1 MNSDI
6 TIRLLDTET
15 EQPAALPLLARCFPD
30 YWEQTAARNK
40 VFPFD
45 EISFGAFLGE
55 EIVGH
60 CGIIPYTISDGAG
73 RTFLFGGIASVAV
86 APEARGQ
93 GIARNLCLFAKDWAA
108 ENGYDSLPLYTGK
121 DRVYESAGWYGYT
134 STQPR
139 QIVFPS
145 EYLQNTSP
153 KLCGSELPENARAL
167 FIDLYEKQDFCGK
180 VLRGMNREYLG
191 WRRIFQDPAHRF
203 AYGDGITAIFF
214 DDTLAECFA
223 DNSVPDKD
231 ICRFLAQYAVN
242 GELTCALHDTS
253 PIWNALANCGCKSLP
268 CIKDIMHGE
277 HQMTLD
283 IAPSMPH
290 RGRLIHYS
298 LVDKF

>member
-1 MNSDI
+1 MNSNI
-6 TIRLLDTET
+6 NIRLLDTET

-45 EISFGAFLGE
+45 EISFGAFMGN

-60 CGIIPYTISDGAG
+60 CGIIPYAISDGAG
-73 RTFLFGGIASVAV
+73 GRFIFGGIASVAV

-93 GIARNLCLFAKDWAA
+93 GIARKLCLFAKDWAM

-121 DRVYESAGWYGYT
+121 DRVYESAGWHGYT

-139 QIVFPS
+139 QIVFPNDNQ
-145 EYLQNTSP
+145 QNSTQA
-153 KLCGSELPENARAL
+153 LGGNELPDNVRAR
-167 FIDLYEKQDFCGK
+167 FIDLYERQDFCGK

-223 DNSVPDKD
+223 ENDVPDMD
-231 ICRFLAQYAVN
+231 ICRFLAQYAFN
-242 GELTCALHDTS
+242 GELICALHDTS
-253 PIWNALANCGCKSLP
+253 PIWTALANAGCKSLP
-268 CIKDIMHGE
+268 CNKDIMHGE

-283 IAPSMPH
+283 ISPSMPH
-290 RGRLIHYS
+290 YNRIIHYS